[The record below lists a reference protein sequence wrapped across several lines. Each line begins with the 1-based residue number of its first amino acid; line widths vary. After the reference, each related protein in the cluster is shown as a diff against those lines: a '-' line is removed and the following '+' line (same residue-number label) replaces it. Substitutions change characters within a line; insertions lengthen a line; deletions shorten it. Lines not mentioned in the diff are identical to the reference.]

1 MDLLE
6 LHLQLTKGEAVAR
19 IKGDWAADVEAF
31 DEILTEMLTLSD
43 ALSEGIVRQFAEKFA
58 A

>member
-1 MDLLE
+1 M
-6 LHLQLTKGEAVAR
+6 A
-19 IKGDWAADVEAF
+19 AF

-43 ALSEGIVRQFAEKFA
+43 ALSEGIVHQFAEKFA